1 MPESQV
7 IESPSTSGAAI
18 NVDSIPQHEMD
29 NLCRVVLRCA
39 AEAFKNPAFRAEYEE
54 WLKKRHEKQKRGKG
68 SQ

>member
-7 IESPSTSGAAI
+7 IESCGTSRVAVD
-18 NVDSIPQHEMD
+18 VDSIPQHEMD

-54 WLKKRHEKQKRGKG
+54 WLKKRHEKQKCGKD